1 MTAGRKRVRVSAF
14 AKINLDLRVLARRP
28 DGYHELRT
36 TFQSIA
42 LADTL
47 TFTRNAGAFRI
58 VCSDPACPTDERNLV
73 WRAAALVWKAARRRG
88 GPKGVTVRIDK
99 RVPMQAGLGGGSSDA
114 AAALRA
120 LAKWWRVRIAP
131 DELRRLAA
139 TIGADVPYFLEGGTA
154 LGLRRGDVLV
164 PLDDIARA
172 WMVLVVPDFGVSTKD
187 AFGWW
192 DQEHAGRDGRERQ
205 DGRGGQER
213 REGQEAQR
221 RRRLRSR
228 QANDLQPVVAARHPI
243 IRRLTRALE
252 REGASRA
259 SLSGSGS
266 AVFGLFGSRLAA
278 ERAAA
283 ALTGGHIVVTRTLSR
298 KECGKLAAT

>member
-1 MTAGRKRVRVSAF
+1 MTAGRKRLRVSAF
-14 AKINLDLRVLARRP
+14 AKINLDLRVLSRRP

-47 TFTRNAGAFRI
+47 TFTRSAGPFRI
-58 VCSDPACPTDERNLV
+58 VCSDSECPTDESNLV

-88 GPKGVTVRIDK
+88 APKGVTIRIDK

-120 LAKWWRVRIAP
+120 LARWWRVSIAP
-131 DELRRLAA
+131 DGLRQLASA
-139 TIGADVPYFLEGGTA
+139 IGADVPYFLEGGTA
-154 LGLRRGDVLV
+154 LGLNRGDVLV

-172 WMVLVVPDFGVSTKD
+172 WVVLIVPGFGVSTKD
-187 AFGWW
+187 AFAWW
-192 DQEHAGRDGRERQ
+192 DREHMGQDRQE
-205 DGRGGQER
+205 GQER
-213 REGQEAQR
+213 LGRKGLTAR
-221 RRRLRSR
+221 RGI
-228 QANDLQPVVAARHPI
+228 ANDLEPVVARRHPI
-243 IRRLTRALE
+243 VRRLTRELT
-252 REGASRA
+252 REGASHA

-266 AVFGLFGSRLAA
+266 AVFGLFPSRPAA

-283 ALTGGHIVVTRTLSR
+283 AFSGRHVVVTRTLSR
-298 KECGKLAAT
+298 RECGKLAAN

>member
-1 MTAGRKRVRVSAF
+1 MTAGRKRLRVSAF
-14 AKINLDLRVLARRP
+14 AKINLDLRVLSRRP

-47 TFTRNAGAFRI
+47 TFTRSAGPFRI
-58 VCSDPACPTDERNLV
+58 VCSDPACPTDESNLV

-88 GPKGVTVRIDK
+88 APKGVTVRIDK

-120 LAKWWRVRIAP
+120 LARWWRVSIAP
-131 DELRRLAA
+131 DGLRQLASA
-139 TIGADVPYFLEGGTA
+139 IGADVPYFLEGGTA
-154 LGLRRGDVLV
+154 LGLNRGDLLV

-172 WMVLVVPDFGVSTKD
+172 WVVLIVPGFGVSTKQ

-192 DQEHAGRDGRERQ
+192 DREHVGQEGRERQ
-205 DGRGGQER
+205 EGQER
-213 REGQEAQR
+213 EDRKGLTPR
-221 RRRLRSR
+221 RRKI
-228 QANDLQPVVAARHPI
+228 ANDLEPVVARRHPI
-243 IRRLTRALE
+243 VRRLTRELT
-252 REGASRA
+252 REGASHA

-266 AVFGLFGSRLAA
+266 AVFGLFASRPAA

-283 ALTGGHIVVTRTLSR
+283 AFTGRHVVVTRTLSR
-298 KECGKLAAT
+298 RECGKLAAN

>member
-1 MTAGRKRVRVSAF
+1 VSAF

-47 TFTRNAGAFRI
+47 TFTRSAGAFRI
-58 VCSDPACPTDERNLV
+58 VCSDPACPTDDSNLV
-73 WRAAALVWKAARRRG
+73 WRAATLVWKAARRSG
-88 GPKGVTVRIDK
+88 APKGVTVSIDK

-120 LAKWWRVRIAP
+120 LTRWWRVNIAP
-131 DELRRLAA
+131 DALRQLASA
-139 TIGADVPYFLEGGTA
+139 LGADVPYFLEGGTA
-154 LGLRRGDVLV
+154 LGLNRGDVLV
-164 PLDDIARA
+164 PLDDVARR
-172 WMVLVVPDFGVSTKD
+172 WVVLIVPDFGVSTKD
-187 AFGWW
+187 AFAWW
-192 DQEHAGRDGRERQ
+192 DQEHLGRDG
-205 DGRGGQER
+205 QE
-213 REGQEAQR
+213 GQR

-228 QANDLQPVVAARHPI
+228 LANDLQPVVAARHPI
-243 IRRLTRALE
+243 VRRLTRELK
-252 REGASRA
+252 REGASHA

-266 AVFGLFGSRLAA
+266 AVFGLFPSRPAA

-283 ALTGGHIVVTRTLSR
+283 GFTGHQVVVTRTLSR
-298 KECGKLAAT
+298 RECAKLAAN

>member
-1 MTAGRKRVRVSAF
+1 MIAGRKRLRVSAF

-47 TFTRNAGAFRI
+47 TFTRSTGTFRI
-58 VCSDPACPTDERNLV
+58 VCSDPACPTDESNLI
-73 WRAAALVWKAARRRG
+73 WRAAALVWKAAGQRG
-88 GPKGVTVRIDK
+88 RPKGVTVRLDK

-120 LAKWWRVRIAP
+120 LAKWWRVTIAP
-131 DELRRLAA
+131 DELRRLASVV
-139 TIGADVPYFLEGGTA
+139 GADVPYFLEGGTA
-154 LGLRRGDVLV
+154 LGLNRGDVLV
-164 PLDDIARA
+164 PLDDVARR
-172 WMVLVVPDFGVSTKD
+172 WVVLVVPDFGVSTKD
-187 AFGWW
+187 AFAWW
-192 DQEHAGRDGRERQ
+192 DQEHIGQER
-205 DGRGGQER
+205 QER
-213 REGQEAQR
+213 REGQERQGGQEGQR
-221 RRRLRSR
+221 RWRLGSR

-243 IRRLTRALE
+243 VRRLTRALK
-252 REGASRA
+252 REGAAHA

-266 AVFGLFGSRLAA
+266 AVFGLFASRPAA

-283 ALTGGHIVVTRTLSR
+283 AFAGHQIVVTRTLSR
-298 KECGKLAAT
+298 RECGKLAAT